1 MRRRRIC
8 QDRGGAARSAAP
20 PPSAS
25 RPPAPRSAVT
35 AAVTMRGRSNSGVRL
50 DGYGRLVQQ
59 TILRHQVRDAGPR
72 PGRRAGVG
80 P

>member
-1 MRRRRIC
+1 
-8 QDRGGAARSAAP
+8 
-20 PPSAS
+20 
-25 RPPAPRSAVT
+25 
-35 AAVTMRGRSNSGVRL
+35 MRGRSNSGVRL